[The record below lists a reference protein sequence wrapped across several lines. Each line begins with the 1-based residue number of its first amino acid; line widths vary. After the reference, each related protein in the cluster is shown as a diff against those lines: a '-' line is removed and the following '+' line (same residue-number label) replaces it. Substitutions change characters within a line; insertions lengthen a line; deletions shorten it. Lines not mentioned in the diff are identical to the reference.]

1 MAEENLGRVLEGL
14 SKSIS
19 LMCTNTDD
27 LRNRW
32 QKATESKLNGSW
44 AKDFRGGELKEEYE
58 ALESMF
64 GKVPETE
71 DEARTLIERL
81 VDFEGSVRLEYHRKH
96 PES

>member
-1 MAEENLGRVLEGL
+1 MAEENLGRVLDGL
-14 SKSIS
+14 SKAIS

-32 QKATESKLNGSW
+32 QKATESKLKGSW
-44 AKDFRGGELKEEYE
+44 AKDFPAGELKEQYE
-58 ALESMF
+58 ALEPTF

-71 DEARTLIERL
+71 VEARTLIERL
-81 VDFEGSVRLEYHRKH
+81 TDFEGLVRREYHRRH